1 MVTFKCSLSML
12 NVVNGGRGSVYAA
25 QLGARAKA
33 HDNDKARRFLLYCA
47 ISLSMLSTQATY
59 HLRHLSISLLTQ
71 PQVILYA

>member
-1 MVTFKCSLSML
+1 M
-12 NVVNGGRGSVYAA
+12 YAA